1 MSLFEIIRNIVS
13 GGKKIDI
20 KKLPSQGYFYP
31 TDFDVKIK
39 RASDEDVIDYEYNF
53 NSENIIEIIESV
65 KKIVIK
71 NTVFSNSYKF
81 EDLKS
86 IDIVFLF
93 LEIVKYTTNRNI
105 EVEFFNDDLGKK
117 DKITFDM
124 KNFKYFNLKE
134 YSKDYI
140 PEECSFLV
148 DGYKFAMPSV
158 GVENSLT
165 QYLFS
170 ISNQHGSDKYNDYSY
185 DFLFFLGKKNNL
197 TFDEIE
203 NLVTIFNFDI
213 DDDEKKKIKSII
225 KKFIEIIDY
234 SLKVNNS
241 LIDVKSRLDFENIWK
256 VQ

>member
-1 MSLFEIIRNIVS
+1 MGLLEIIRNIVS
-13 GGKKIDI
+13 GDKKVDI

-31 TDFDVKIK
+31 SDFDIRIK
-39 RASDEDVIDYEYNF
+39 KATDEDVIDYEYNF
-53 NSENIIEIIESV
+53 NSEDIIEVIESV
-65 KKIVIK
+65 KKIVMK
-71 NTVFSNSYKF
+71 NTIFSASYKF

-93 LEIVKYTTNRNI
+93 LEIVKYTTDRSI
-105 EVEFFNDDLGKK
+105 KIEFFNDDLGRK
-117 DKITFDM
+117 DKINFGVN
-124 KNFKYFNLKE
+124 NFKYFNLKE
-134 YSKDYI
+134 FLKDYI

-170 ISNQHGSDKYNDYSY
+170 ISNIEGSDKYNDYSY

-197 TFDEIE
+197 TFEEIK

-234 SLKVNNS
+234 SLKVNN
-241 LIDVKSRLDFENIWK
+241 LIIDVKSRLDLENIWK